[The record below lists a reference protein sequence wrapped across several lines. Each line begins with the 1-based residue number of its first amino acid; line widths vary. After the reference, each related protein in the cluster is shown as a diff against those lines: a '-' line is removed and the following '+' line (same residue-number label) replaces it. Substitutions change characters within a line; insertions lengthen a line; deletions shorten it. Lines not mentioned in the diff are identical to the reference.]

1 MRHGLK
7 HPRLDMC
14 DMRSRQLIGL
24 SPNDD
29 QYHCDDAHH
38 VPLRFPFVEDVEAL
52 DIVPSFMDIIGL
64 FFTAAWT

>member
-1 MRHGLK
+1 
-7 HPRLDMC
+7 
-14 DMRSRQLIGL
+14 MRSRQLIGL